1 MTALMRRRR
10 ALMGAKKARLPAGYQ
25 EVEWIEGKK
34 APAIITPVWLT
45 LDTEIEV
52 VGQQMELQNGYLSE
66 YGCASPTIGLS
77 YSNNTAV
84 YVNFGNVRDQTGGSK
99 VWQNQFRKIIQNKS
113 GWWLDGVLQS
123 QYNATS
129 VSVNTDRKIAVFA
142 RTSEKNS
149 LERFSWW
156 RIKSFIVRQ
165 AGETVCDLIPC
176 YRKSD
181 VEIGMYD
188 LVSKTFLTNAGNGS
202 FTKGA
207 DVT

>member
-1 MTALMRRRR
+1 MTLMQRRR
-10 ALMGAKKARLPAGYQ
+10 ALIRANKKARLPAGYQ
-25 EVEWIEGKK
+25 EVEWIEGEK

-52 VGQQMELQNGYLSE
+52 VGQQMEFQREYLAE
-66 YGCASPTIGLS
+66 YGCYSPTIGMS
-77 YSNNTAV
+77 YSGSSTMFAS
-84 YVNFGNVRDQTGGSK
+84 FGNVRDHTGGSK
-99 VWQNQFRKIIQNKS
+99 DWQNQFRKIIQNKS

-142 RTSEKNS
+142 RTNESNS
-149 LERFSWW
+149 PERFSWW

-188 LVSKTFLTNAGNGS
+188 LVSKTFLTNAGTGT

>member
-1 MTALMRRRR
+1 MNELMQRRR
-10 ALMGAKKARLPAGYQ
+10 ALMGANKNARLPAGYQ
-25 EVEWIEGKK
+25 AVEWIEGKN

-52 VGQQMELQNGYLSE
+52 VGQQMEIQSEHMSE
-66 YGCASPTIGLS
+66 YGCANPTIGLS
-77 YSNNTAV
+77 YINNSSV
-84 YVNFGNVRDQTGGSK
+84 YVSFGNVSKIGGTHD
-99 VWQNQFRKIIQNKS
+99 WQNQFRKITQNKS
-113 GWWLDGVLQS
+113 GWWLDGVLQL
-123 QYNATS
+123 QYNAKS

-142 RTSEKNS
+142 RTGTSNS

-165 AGETVCDLIPC
+165 SGETVCDLIPC

-188 LVSKTFLTNAGNGS
+188 LVSKTFLTNAGTGT
-202 FTKGA
+202 FTKGG
-207 DVT
+207 DV